1 MLASQLLVTLTDKL
15 LNGMKIYW
23 DMNWKS
29 RHLLSGLNLSGQ
41 TFTLRTSS
49 WQFWDLFCKML
60 QEQSNSNADVILGNK
75 RVVRVDKLFH
85 NVLALRELCKYKTLQ
100 YWQLTSFQKAHL
112 DYLVCITVFVHICSV
127 LRGIFLEWN
136 CRDFPWRQN
145 VLVRNWAKLLDLVRQ
160 RLQSQNKVF
169 IVVLLA
175 SNIIVR

>member
-15 LNGMKIYW
+15 LNEMKIYW

-49 WQFWDLFCKML
+49 WQFWDLFCKTL

-75 RVVRVDKLFH
+75 LVVRVDKLFH
-85 NVLALRELCKYKTLQ
+85 SVLTLRELCKYKTPQ

-112 DYLVCITVFVHICSV
+112 DYLACVTVFVHICSV
-127 LRGIFLEWN
+127 LRGIFWSGNVEISLWSKMSLLETG
-136 CRDFPWRQN
+136 
-145 VLVRNWAKLLDLVRQ
+145 
-160 RLQSQNKVF
+160 QSYS
-169 IVVLLA
+169 I
-175 SNIIVR
+175 

>member
-15 LNGMKIYW
+15 LNEMKIYW

-49 WQFWDLFCKML
+49 WQFCDLFCKTL

-75 RVVRVDKLFH
+75 LVVRVDKLFH
-85 NVLALRELCKYKTLQ
+85 SVLTLRELCKYKTLQ

-112 DYLVCITVFVHICSV
+112 DYLARVTVFVHICSV
-127 LRGIFLEWN
+127 LRGIFWSGNVEISLWSKMSLLETG
-136 CRDFPWRQN
+136 
-145 VLVRNWAKLLDLVRQ
+145 
-160 RLQSQNKVF
+160 QSYS
-169 IVVLLA
+169 I
-175 SNIIVR
+175 